1 MTTPVVL
8 MLLLVWL
15 RTEFTPE
22 KIDSQNLLEL
32 SHPLYTLKLNNDDGK
47 IDTLATTQ
55 GLESFFTYN
64 NYTDIFG
71 VGYDVLYDY

>member
-1 MTTPVVL
+1 M
-8 MLLLVWL
+8 
-15 RTEFTPE
+15 
-22 KIDSQNLLEL
+22 
-32 SHPLYTLKLNNDDGK
+32 SHPLYTLKMNNEDK

-55 GLESFFTYN
+55 SLESFFVYN